1 MFNLFK
7 KKRNKTHVF
16 TTEELEAMGLTVIK
30 VNRVNTNRVNI
41 NRVKVNRVKPNY
53 SSVDGRR
60 A

>member
-7 KKRNKTHVF
+7 KKKVKKF
-16 TTEELEAMGLTVIK
+16 TTEELEAMGLTVVK
-30 VNRVNTNRVNI
+30 V

-53 SSVDGRR
+53 SSTNGRR